1 MDCSTPPLR
10 GFAGRRGI
18 SQVVVVILVIATFGL
33 VTAALVLYFRFAD
46 LQRVQKEM
54 SEALLTETG
63 ARDERAK
70 EIPKATLGS
79 GLAGEG
85 TNVDPKDLSNKKPK
99 DAYDARIVALLGGG
113 DNGDAAVKAAKE
125 SRLYPTLQSLVE
137 LASRGMQAQYNRQK
151 SLRLE
156 LLIAKERADKREAAL
171 RDRTFS
177 KSKEDYIKEL
187 DAMITKITTQI
198 TDENNSYNTRKTE
211 LTTLRE
217 DANRQIEEETTAYNT
232 WEIKIK
238 NETRELQRQLDE
250 LKVKEVIKVDI
261 SQSHGRILRPDVT
274 NKLAF
279 IDIGSRE
286 RVVAGLKFLVARR
299 GNQGRF
305 EFKAAV
311 IVKKVWMT
319 YAEVAITTV
328 YATDIPVI
336 EGDFIVNPLFNK
348 HRAVVVAFAGE
359 EKPLRLRPAW
369 SIDEASRRITEIG
382 SVVRKEPDLEVDFVI
397 WTEAGMA
404 SGAIKQQN
412 QYDAFKKATL
422 LEIPIAEASEM
433 FRFLGE

>member
-1 MDCSTPPLR
+1 MAR
-10 GFAGRRGI
+10 FAGRRGI

-33 VTAALVLYFRFAD
+33 VTTALVLYFRFAD
-46 LQRVQKEM
+46 MQRVQKEM
-54 SEALLTETG
+54 SDSLTTETG
-63 ARDERAK
+63 ARDDRAK
-70 EIPKATLGS
+70 EIPKATNGS

-85 TNVDPKDLSNKKPK
+85 TNVDPKELTNKKPK
-99 DAYDARIVALLGGG
+99 EVYDARIQALLGGG
-113 DNGDAAVKAAKE
+113 DNGEAAVKAAKE

-137 LASRGMQAQYNRQK
+137 LAARNMQAQYNRQK
-151 SLRLE
+151 SLQLE
-156 LLIAKERADKREAAL
+156 LQIATERANKRAAAL
-171 RDRTFS
+171 ANKTFTN
-177 KSKEDYIKEL
+177 SKEDYIKEL
-187 DAMITKITTQI
+187 NAMIGKLTAQI
-198 TDENNSYNTRKTE
+198 TDENNLYNTRKTE
-211 LTTLRE
+211 LKTLFE
-217 DANRQIEEETTAYNT
+217 DSNRQMEEETTAFNT

-261 SQSHGRILRPDVT
+261 SQSHGRILRPDVP
-274 NKLAF
+274 NKIAF

-286 RVVAGLKFLVARR
+286 RVVGGLKFLVARR

-305 EFKAAV
+305 EYKASV

-319 YAEVAITTV
+319 YAEVAITSV
-328 YATDIPVI
+328 FSKDSPVI

-348 HRAVVVAFAGE
+348 HKPVVVAFAGE

-369 SIDEASRRITEIG
+369 SIDEAARRITEIG
-382 SVVRKEPDLEVDFVI
+382 SIVKKEPDRDVDFVI

-404 SGAIKQQN
+404 SGAVKQQN